1 MTENQRNS
9 DDLEYHALVGETLCR
24 ACGEWLTTSEMSEP
38 HDC

>member
-9 DDLEYHALVGETLCR
+9 DDLEYHGQLGETYCR
-24 ACGEWLTTSEMSEP
+24 ACETWLTTSEMSEP